1 MDFTGRIIGVAKD
14 FDSNLWHLTFELDK
28 DTALEAFHMYDK
40 DTKLAI
46 HIAKWRKKRSLDANA
61 YLWALC
67 TRIAAHPEIKS
78 TKEEIYEFFLQKNE
92 LYYTDDDGYVVVTV
106 PSRTDMSKLEGHWK
120 YLQTSEDGKF
130 KAYAMLKGS
139 SLMDSKEMSEL
150 LNLVVDKARELGI
163 DTITDWDK
171 QLMLEEWGF
180 EYAKHH
186 KQ

>member
-1 MDFTGRIIGVAKD
+1 MDFTGHIVGLAKD
-14 FDSNLWHLTFELDK
+14 FGSKLWHLTLSMDE
-28 DTALEAFHMYDK
+28 DTALETIQNFGQN
-40 DTKLAI
+40 TKLSV

-67 TRIAAHPEIKS
+67 SRIAAHQDIKS

-106 PSRTDMSKLEGHWK
+106 PARTDMNKLEGHWK
-120 YLQTSEDGKF
+120 YLSTSEDGKF
-130 KAYAMLKGS
+130 KGYAMLKGS